1 MVLVVPPG
9 SRIGTGRIN
18 FRLLA
23 REAETRGLGIALVS
37 GDAQVRAL
45 AASAGL
51 AVFATVSA
59 SEAAPT
65 ASLIPVDAPAL
76 GAAVTADGPAPAVVS
91 PTTSTAPG
99 PGSSVAGASAV
110 TIPDRRSRYDD
121 GAHAGARGRSRGLSH
136 RTKVMGGSLAI
147 VALVGGGALYG
158 AYVTIPRASI
168 TLTQTAHP
176 LPPETLDLR
185 IVPDQPTDI
194 STGVIHGQWLPV
206 PVTVQGTVTAT
217 GSGEPLTERARGT
230 VTFTNHSVNPIP
242 IRDQTVVQTPDG
254 VRFLTQGGIV
264 VPQSGSMDVEVWA
277 EQTGGGGNV
286 DAGTITIMSDQ
297 LKAILNSGT
306 VTNKEATSGGKS
318 VPQMQIL
325 ESDYTSAVQ
334 ALTTQLASELQAQAQ
349 QPPGLPPGG
358 VVYASTVRSGPVTT
372 DPAQG
377 VVVGQP
383 VSTQQ
388 ISASMT
394 GSVLTA
400 SMSEIQ
406 DVAAQMLADQEA
418 RHHHRGRQHP
428 SGSRRADRHPGRC
441 RDLRRDRHG
450 VRL

>member
-1 MVLVVPPG
+1 M
-9 SRIGTGRIN
+9 
-18 FRLLA
+18 
-23 REAETRGLGIALVS
+23 S

-76 GAAVTADGPAPAVVS
+76 GTAVTADGPAPAVVS

-110 TIPDRRSRYDD
+110 TVPDRRSRYDD

-286 DAGTITIMSDQ
+286 DAGTITIMS
-297 LKAILNSGT
+297 G
-306 VTNKEATSGGKS
+306 
-318 VPQMQIL
+318 
-325 ESDYTSAVQ
+325 
-334 ALTTQLASELQAQAQ
+334 QAQGHPQ
-349 QPPGLPPGG
+349 QRHGDQQGG
-358 VVYASTVRSGPVTT
+358 DERWQVRAPDA
-372 DPAQG
+372 DP
-377 VVVGQP
+377 
-383 VSTQQ
+383 
-388 ISASMT
+388 
-394 GSVLTA
+394 
-400 SMSEIQ
+400 
-406 DVAAQMLADQEA
+406 
-418 RHHHRGRQHP
+418 
-428 SGSRRADRHPGRC
+428 
-441 RDLRRDRHG
+441 G
-450 VRL
+450 VRLHVRRAGVDGQPGWSKPSRPRRSSHRACRPAGSCMPPPCAPAR